1 MVMEIW
7 DKPDNLDVIVSC
19 LVRII
24 FLLLHGTLTGWI
36 SSLSLKLKQTL
47 RIPEKINDFDDF
59 KSFLVKIQNT

>member
-24 FLLLHGTLTGWI
+24 FLLRPLNLSSFTWNSYRLDFQFI
-36 SSLSLKLKQTL
+36 S
-47 RIPEKINDFDDF
+47 KIKTNIANSR
-59 KSFLVKIQNT
+59 KNQ